1 MKPHGTY
8 RLIGSARQ
16 RHEGS
21 VPPALTGALR
31 TQRIIDSLRYEIS
44 NDDRVEAVS
53 IRQIFSSPREIF
65 RVELEVPEMKYQRTT
80 LIDRDAL
87 EELLEVEE
95 ISALVREPID

>member
-8 RLIGSARQ
+8 RLIGPARN
-16 RHEGS
+16 RRGD
-21 VPPALTGALR
+21 PATSLVTGGLR

-44 NDDRVEAVS
+44 NSDHIEAVTS
-53 IRQIFSSPREIF
+53 RQVFQTPREIF
-65 RVELEVPEMKYQRTT
+65 RIELEVPEMKYQRTT

-95 ISALVREPID
+95 IRSLVRESID